1 MLTSFVLLAC
11 AQKEPEESEELKV
24 DYVEPSPG
32 EGVVFENAEL
42 RYEVLSMLALEEFE
56 DDESRPTVEDLEEL
70 TELSINTYDHASLE
84 GLQFAKNL
92 IKLNFG
98 WEEATDLRPLENLT
112 NLEEL
117 VLNIEELE
125 AIRLKD
131 REGLE
136 QVDCAERMHVS
147 RATFQRILVSARSK
161 LAEAII
167 EGKAI
172 KIEGGNYHFEDKMCF
187 KCAYCTHEFG
197 KHIGTTLGREIR
209 CPKCSLDTYSVS
221 NDSPNEEE

>member
-1 MLTSFVLLAC
+1 VVGVARPPKC
-11 AQKEPEESEELKV
+11 RR
-24 DYVEPSPG
+24 VEFKPI
-32 EGVVFENAEL
+32 F
-42 RYEVLSMLALEEFE
+42 
-56 DDESRPTVEDLEEL
+56 
-70 TELSINTYDHASLE
+70 TYFKPAGIPKKD
-84 GLQFAKNL
+84 
-92 IKLNFG
+92 
-98 WEEATDLRPLENLT
+98 
-112 NLEEL
+112 LEEL